1 MRIRKRSSCDSGS
14 GKVPTWCEGF
24 CVAMT
29 KKGSGSGRVSPSAVT
44 WCSSMASSSAHCVF
58 GVARLT
64 SSARITCAKIG
75 PGWNLKLPLSRSKM
89 DDADDVG
96 RQQVAGELDALEVQP
111 ERARQHVR
119 ERGLADAGQIL
130 DQQVAAREQAGER
143 EADLLFLAED
153 DAADLIDHT

>member
-1 MRIRKRSSCDSGS
+1 MRKRSSCDSGS
-14 GKVPTWCEGF
+14 GKVPTCSVGF

-29 KKGSGSGRVSPSAVT
+29 KKGSGSRRVSPSAVT
-44 WCSSMASSSAHCVF
+44 WCSSMASSSADCVF

-75 PGWNLKLPLSRSKM
+75 PGWNLKLPLLALV
-89 DDADDVG
+89 DGDAEDVG
-96 RQQVAGELDALEVQP
+96 RQHVARELDALELQS

-119 ERGLADAGQIL
+119 ERGLADAGNVL

-143 EADLLFLAED
+143 HADLPFLAEN
-153 DAADLIDHT
+153 DAADLVDHT